1 VPVDD
6 DEEADII
13 CASWNARRRCDAAPA
28 SEGAGL
34 DGKLWL
40 RRVEEAEGLNAGR
53 AGGGGLED
61 GGGATTNAA
70 LGSGDGAGID
80 DVVLLSA
87 RLLPRI

>member
-6 DEEADII
+6 EADII
-13 CASWNARRRCDAAPA
+13 CASWNAKRRCDAAPP

-34 DGKLWL
+34 EGKLWL
-40 RRVEEAEGLNAGR
+40 KRVEEAEGLNAGR

-61 GGGATTNAA
+61 GGGGGATTSAA

-87 RLLPRI
+87 RLLPRM